1 MVIIYSLF
9 LPKMMSRNESY
20 TTGEGL
26 LAEIVTLE
34 PGEIKL

>member
-1 MVIIYSLF
+1 
-9 LPKMMSRNESY
+9 MMGRNESY

-34 PGEIKL
+34 PGEINL